1 MLNVNQA
8 DALIE
13 EMKTLIR
20 DLQNQIALQQRK
32 IEDLEFE
39 IESTNNKFYD
49 C

>member
-32 IEDLEFE
+32 IEDLEFA
-39 IESTNNKFYD
+39 IESNNNKFYD

>member
-8 DALIE
+8 NALIE
-13 EMKTLIR
+13 EMKILVR